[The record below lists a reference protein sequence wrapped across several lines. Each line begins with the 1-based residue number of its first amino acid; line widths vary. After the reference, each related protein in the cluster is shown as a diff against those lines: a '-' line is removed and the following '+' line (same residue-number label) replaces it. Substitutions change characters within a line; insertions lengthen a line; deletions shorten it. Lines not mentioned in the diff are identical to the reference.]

1 MGIFSFS
8 LKFTVVSDPIEEEK
22 KECQEVGYAYL
33 ELWPMLVSGRDILE
47 QDLDSESY
55 ILVLSVLLISKGIIL
70 IMNTFIQYFTF
81 KLSL

>member
-1 MGIFSFS
+1 MDIFSFS

-33 ELWPMLVSGRDILE
+33 ELWPILVSGRDILE

-55 ILVLSVLLISKGIIL
+55 IHFGAPQFYLCLRE
-70 IMNTFIQYFTF
+70 
-81 KLSL
+81 